1 MKSTN
6 RNYFSIKVLF
16 IYIYIFHFNYYYLYI
31 FIQRHKQTRENIRNG
46 EINLNKRYST
56 VKTLRSSYVPFD
68 LISIHLLSYLFDLF
82 ESSLLVLGLSL
93 CINRV
98 NGKIAEFKNIKANC
112 TSMES
117 FQNAKYKMNY
127 MCIHVWKIHIHTYI
141 QYIYIYY

>member
-1 MKSTN
+1 M
-6 RNYFSIKVLF
+6 
-16 IYIYIFHFNYYYLYI
+16 YI
-31 FIQRHKQTRENIRNG
+31 FIQRHKQTREKINIRNG

-93 CINRV
+93 CIIRV

-127 MCIHVWKIHIHTYI
+127 MCIHV
-141 QYIYIYY
+141 